1 MNDGKRTQWRAS
13 AVVKEV
19 ARENRKKPTEAEK
32 ALWAMLR
39 DGRCDEYKFRR
50 QTPIGPF
57 VADFTCPQVK
67 LIVEAD
73 GGIHDDE
80 TQARRDAER
89 DEILQTVYRY
99 RILRIPNDVILNHPD
114 EALQRIKLALHEP
127 ADS

>member
-1 MNDGKRTQWRAS
+1 MNNGKRTQWRAS

-89 DEILQTVYRY
+89 DEILRDVNGTGFSESPTTSFS
-99 RILRIPNDVILNHPD
+99 IIPTKPY
-114 EALQRIKLALHEP
+114 
-127 ADS
+127 SG